1 MDFLIRL
8 GTPGIPGI
16 THPLRFFGGNYSLTG
31 GLTLG
36 NSYVGLGRVDT
47 LNLTWCTQADG
58 GELQAGRFSGG
69 WTATTVVV

>member
-1 MDFLIRL
+1 MDFPICL
-8 GTPGIPGI
+8 GTAGIPGI
-16 THPLRFFGGNYSLTG
+16 THPFEGRGNYSLTG